1 MSFWLPINQFSAQMY
16 VGSFFSFI
24 INIVYFKQFFGKL
37 EEKFK
42 KKKKKKR

>member
-1 MSFWLPINQFSAQMY
+1 MY
-16 VGSFFSFI
+16 AGSFFFFFI

-42 KKKKKKR
+42 KKINK